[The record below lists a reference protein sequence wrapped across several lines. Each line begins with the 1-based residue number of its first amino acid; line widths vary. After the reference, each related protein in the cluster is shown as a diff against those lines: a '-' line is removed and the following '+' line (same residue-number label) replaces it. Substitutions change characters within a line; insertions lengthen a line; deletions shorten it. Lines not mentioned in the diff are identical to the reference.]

1 MKGGKTMIVSVE
13 EAKGYLRVDHDE
25 EDSLIESFISSAEQ
39 LCMDILRTDDP
50 KVLVQDRN
58 AKVAVLYC
66 VAYFYEHR
74 EETNYRTVTLSLR
87 ALLSGNRKAGF

>member
-1 MKGGKTMIVSVE
+1 MIVSIA

-25 EDSLIESFISSAEQ
+25 DDSLIEGFIESAEQ
-39 LCMDILRTDDP
+39 LCMDILRIDD
-50 KVLVQDRN
+50 VELLATDRN

-87 ALLSGNRKAGF
+87 ALLGGNRKASF

>member
-1 MKGGKTMIVSVE
+1 MIVSVE

-39 LCMDILRTDDP
+39 LCMDMLRTDDP
-50 KVLVQDRN
+50 QVLEQDRN